1 MTDMRLKKFIKAVS
15 NLEEPLVSIVVPVY
29 NMEIWL
35 PGFVNAC
42 AQFRTL
48 LPYELIFVDNN
59 STDGS
64 REFLQGLGARVEI
77 ETRQG
82 VNFARQRG
90 LNVAKGTVVISMD
103 ADTAYPEHFLDDM
116 ALPLFESADCALVW
130 ATSVGCQDPFAP
142 TVVDRMKL
150 VVKKIMHLR
159 LRGQMEQAKKVGACA
174 MAFRKD
180 SDVYYPADVQNIA
193 GCDDGL
199 VAIQLLRMGR
209 AHRISTGLFT
219 KRGAEERIDA
229 DSRWPKF

>member
-1 MTDMRLKKFIKAVS
+1 MTPPNLTPYLQVVS
-15 NLEEPLVSIVVPVY
+15 FPEQPMVSLIVPVY
-29 NMEIWL
+29 NMKNWL
-35 PGFVNAC
+35 PGLFTTC

-59 STDGS
+59 SSDGS
-64 REFLQGLGARVEI
+64 REHLESVGARVE
-77 ETRQG
+77 TAPRQG

-90 LNVAKGTVVISMD
+90 LELAKGTVVISMD

-116 ALPLFESADCALVW
+116 TLPLFESADCALVW
-130 ATSVGCQDPFAP
+130 ATSVRCQDPFAP

-159 LRGQMEQAKKVGACA
+159 LRGRLDQAKQARAHA

-180 SDVYYPADVQNIA
+180 SGAFYPADVQNIA